1 MMKLTL
7 ETIDQLS
14 LSDLLGKALECQC
27 GKSHKICMEKVLI
40 EPGAIEKTAEVLREL
55 GYKKA
60 LLISD
65 SITWDIAAKKV
76 AAVLQRERFAYKK
89 YIINGRIVP
98 DEKMVGDLVI
108 HCERDFD
115 VIVTVGA
122 GVLNDLGKFVSYK
135 VGIDNIVVATAPS
148 VDGFASQHAALVIG
162 NLKISYN
169 SACPKAIIGDV
180 NVLKEAPLSMIMAG
194 WSDLMGK
201 YSALSD
207 WKISRIV
214 NDEYYCDV
222 IYEMVY
228 KSVRICKDNIKKIQ
242 ARDAKAIQQIMEGLV
257 LTGIAMSFIGNSRP
271 ASGSEHHLS
280 HCWEMIALEQ
290 NKKIAPHGV
299 QVGVA
304 TTLITDL
311 YKRLAIQKIDFK
323 KAINQAQ
330 IFDEAKWE
338 EKTRGYFRN
347 IAEELIE
354 EIQSDKRYAIEKRI
368 QRIQK
373 LEEAWPKIQNILDH
387 IPSSEEIGALLE
399 NANAPSKPQDI
410 GITLEEAIDSIRF
423 AKEVRPKYTILGV
436 LDDLGLLEQ
445 FAEEIRGKLA

>member
-1 MMKLTL
+1 MKLTL
-7 ETIDQLS
+7 ENIDQLS
-14 LSDLLGKALECQC
+14 LSDLLGKSLECQC
-27 GKSHKICMEKVLI
+27 GKSHNICMKKVII
-40 EPGAIEKTAEVLREL
+40 EPGAIEKTTEVLREL

-76 AAVLQRERFAYKK
+76 ADVLKRDNFDFKK

-180 NVLKEAPLSMIMAG
+180 DVLKEAPLPMIMAG

-228 KSVRICKDNIKKIQ
+228 KSIQICKNNIQKIQ
-242 ARDAKAIQQIMEGLV
+242 ERDPKAIQYIMEGLV

-304 TTLITDL
+304 TTLITGL
-311 YKRLAIQKIDFK
+311 YKKLVAQKIDFK
-323 KAINQAQ
+323 KAMEQAQ
-330 IFDEAKWE
+330 GFDEAKWKE
-338 EKTRGYFRN
+338 NMQSYFHN
-347 IAEELIE
+347 IAQDLIE
-354 EIQSDKRYAIEKRI
+354 EIQGDKRYSTENRI
-368 QRIQK
+368 ARIKK
-373 LEEAWPKIQNILDH
+373 LEEQWPKIQNILND
-387 IPSSEEIGALLE
+387 IPSSEQICALLE
-399 NANAPSKPQDI
+399 SANAPSKPKDI
-410 GITLEEAIDSIRF
+410 GITVEEAIDSIRF

-445 FAEEIRGKLA
+445 FAEEMKGRFA